1 MNTAVH
7 VAGWTLV
14 HFLWQG
20 AAIGLLAAA
29 ALRLLHGASAQS
41 RYAVSCIALAAMLAS
56 PLATAY
62 LLSRDVAPPGATQ
75 DLAGQKL
82 ERKAFLR
89 VAPPEAAG
97 GTFLFVRRR
106 HMAGA
111 VPVAAATAAGRLSA
125 TVPAGVLPALV
136 VIWLAGVC
144 VLLARLAGGWWRVA
158 RLHRAAWRLPAS
170 SWQPAADRLARY
182 LGLWRV
188 VRVVDAPCVD
198 GPMVIGWLRPV
209 VLLPVAAMAGLT
221 PEQVQAILAHE
232 LAHVRR
238 HDAAVNLLQAVAET
252 LLFYHPAVWWM
263 SSRIRIER
271 EHCCDDVALDVSG
284 DALGY
289 ASALAELESR
299 RASGTTLVLAAT
311 GGSLVERVRRV
322 LGTPAARPA
331 RGGATIT
338 VVLVLGFVGMAGGLQ
353 YLVARQPATALDA
366 HSRPLQDSQD
376 SKGPAWRMVFDHPSG
391 QLAIRGF
398 TARDLIRY
406 AYQVPLSQVIGGPA
420 WLDTDSIDLTT
431 SVDHVPGADET
442 PTLVRQ
448 LLEDRFGMRVHEST
462 IEVPV
467 LALVVARPDGALGPN
482 LQPATGECF
491 DQKAWLEGGAPAP
504 PLRGEQTINCGAWDG
519 GISFERVQSITM
531 DQLASQLRHR
541 FVPALR
547 RDVVNRTGLEGPFDV
562 SLEFFKP
569 AAIAM
574 AVTPAMRVPLR
585 LAGFVSVQEA
595 LEDQLGLTLVP
606 STAPSPAIVIDE
618 IRRPLD
624 DLVATR

>member
-29 ALRLLHGASAQS
+29 ALRLLQGASAQS
-41 RYAVSCIALAAMLAS
+41 RYAVSCVALAAMLAS
-56 PLATAY
+56 PVATAFM
-62 LLSRDVAPPGATQ
+62 LSRDAASAAAVQEPQGE
-75 DLAGQKL
+75 LN
-82 ERKAFLR
+82 RRVFLR
-89 VAPPEAAG
+89 VAPPG
-97 GTFLFVRRR
+97 GADNDTFLFVRGR
-106 HMAGA
+106 HL
-111 VPVAAATAAGRLSA
+111 VRAAPTVVDSAAGGLSA
-125 TVPAGVLPALV
+125 KVPAGVLPALV
-136 VIWLAGVC
+136 VLWLAGVC

-170 SWQPAADRLARY
+170 SWQAATDRLARH
-182 LGLWRV
+182 LGLWRA
-188 VRVVDAPCVD
+188 VRVVDAPFVD
-198 GPMVIGWLRPV
+198 GPVVIGWLRPV

-252 LLFYHPAVWWM
+252 LLFYHPAVWWV
-263 SSRIRIER
+263 SSRIRTER

-299 RASGTTLVLAAT
+299 RAAQPALVLAAT
-311 GGSLVERVRRV
+311 GASLVERVRRV

-338 VVLVLGFVGMAGGLQ
+338 VTLVIGFVTIAGGLQ
-353 YLVARQPATALDA
+353 YLVARQPTSAPVANAMPLRDSTA
-366 HSRPLQDSQD
+366 
-376 SKGPAWRMVFDHPSG
+376 PAWRMVFDHPSG
-391 QLAIRGF
+391 QMAIRGF

-406 AYQVPLSQVIGGPA
+406 AYQIPLSQVIGGPA

-431 SVDHVPGADET
+431 TVDHVPGADET
-442 PTLVRQ
+442 PALVRQ
-448 LLEDRFGMRVHEST
+448 LLEDRFGMRVHESST
-462 IEVPV
+462 EVPV
-467 LALVVARPDGALGPN
+467 LALVVARPDGGLGPN

-491 DQKAWLEGGAPAP
+491 DQKAWVEAGAPRIR
-504 PLRGEQTINCGAWDG
+504 LQGERTVICGAWDD
-519 GISFERVQSITM
+519 GIAHERVRGITM
-531 DQLASQLRHR
+531 DALAQSMRHR
-541 FVPALR
+541 FSPSVAV
-547 RDVVNRTGLEGPFDV
+547 DVVNRTGLDGPFDLSLEYFRPAAAAIAVTPSMRV
-562 SLEFFKP
+562 SLE
-569 AAIAM
+569 
-574 AVTPAMRVPLR
+574 
-585 LAGFVSVQEA
+585 LAGFRSLPDV
-595 LEDQLGLTLVP
+595 LEEQLGLKLVP
-606 STAPSPAIVIDE
+606 SMASSPAIVIDE

-624 DLVATR
+624 DLVTP